1 MLGIYNI
8 YYLNFSF
15 KQRKEVKFKKSNAF
29 SDFMQLEHIQFRYD
43 IPQAAFTMMSYQF
56 ALPKEEEVK
65 KGFFSWQKATM
76 APSKIE
82 QGKDYFQKL
91 DSIIT
96 STFSDEDIQTKGV
109 GNISSVTDILGK
121 QYHFTNTCNGMFLL
135 QLDIS
140 IRQNLQGVK
149 DVQLQVYHS
158 DDKSNRVLQLYDA
171 VLTHPEILLTKEAEQ
186 QAMKINQVRF
196 QKPSVAGYLD
206 NLK

>member
-1 MLGIYNI
+1 
-8 YYLNFSF
+8 
-15 KQRKEVKFKKSNAF
+15 
-29 SDFMQLEHIQFRYD
+29 MQLEHIQFKYD

-56 ALPKEEEVK
+56 ALPKEEDKK
-65 KGFFSWQKATM
+65 KGFFGWQKATM

-96 STFSDEDIQTKGV
+96 TTFSDEDIQTKGV

-121 QYHFTNTCNGMFLL
+121 QYHFTNTCDGFFLL
-135 QLDIS
+135 ELNIS

-158 DDKSNRVLQLYDA
+158 DKESNRVLQLYDA

-196 QKPSVAGYLD
+196 QKPSVAGYLE